1 MPVPKIVVLDGH
13 ALNPGDL
20 SWQPLQA
27 LGDVQV
33 YPRTETPQVVAR
45 CTGAQIVL
53 TNKGVLGQEQLI
65 NLPDLKFIS
74 VLATG
79 VNVVDLQSAHQQG
92 IVVSNVAG
100 YSTYSVAQHTW
111 GLILELTNRIGAHS
125 SGVANGEWSGNQ
137 DWSYWHYPLRELKDK
152 TLGIIGL
159 GNIGKQVARIGL
171 AMGMRVITY
180 NHKLSVSGSVSGSGS
195 VRSVESEGV
204 RSVESEGVR
213 SEGVR
218 SVESEGVRSVESEGV
233 KSEGVRSAESEVTI
247 VSLEQVFKESDILT
261 LHCPLTPGTKNL
273 INKQRLST
281 MKPQAL
287 IINTARGPLIH
298 EQDLKQALEDQVI
311 SGAALDVLSE
321 EPPPQDHPLIGLS
334 NCLVTPHQAWAS
346 WESRSRLLRETVLN
360 VQAFLNGSPRNLVIP

>member
-1 MPVPKIVVLDGH
+1 MSIPKIVVLDGH
-13 ALNPGDL
+13 TLNPGDL

-45 CTGAQIVL
+45 CTGAHIVL
-53 TNKGVLGQEQLI
+53 TNKGVLGQEQLA

-74 VLATG
+74 VMATG
-79 VNVVDLQSAHQQG
+79 VNVVDLQSARQQG
-92 IVVSNVAG
+92 VVVSNVAG

-125 SGVANGEWSGNQ
+125 SGVATGEWSDNQ

-171 AMGMRVITY
+171 AMGMKVMTY
-180 NHKLSVSGSVSGSGS
+180 SHRLSGSVSGGVSL
-195 VRSVESEGV
+195 RSVEGEGE
-204 RSVESEGVR
+204 REREG
-213 SEGVR
+213 EGER
-218 SVESEGVRSVESEGV
+218 
-233 KSEGVRSAESEVTI
+233 EVVP

-261 LHCPLTPGTKNL
+261 LHCPLTPDTVNL
-273 INKQRLST
+273 VNKQRLST

-321 EPPPQDHPLIGLS
+321 EPPPQDHPLLGLT

-360 VQAFLNGSPRNLVIP
+360 VQAFLNGSPRNLVKP

>member
-180 NHKLSVSGSVSGSGS
+180 NHKLSVSVSGSGS

-204 RSVESEGVR
+204 RSVE
-213 SEGVR
+213 
-218 SVESEGVRSVESEGV
+218 
-233 KSEGVRSAESEVTI
+233 SEGVRSAESEVTI

>member
-1 MPVPKIVVLDGH
+1 MSVPKIVVLDGH

-33 YPRTETPQVVAR
+33 YPRTETLQVVAR

-53 TNKGVLGQEQLI
+53 TNKGVLGQEQLV

-74 VLATG
+74 VMATG
-79 VNVVDLQSAHQQG
+79 VNVVDLQSALQQG
-92 IVVSNVAG
+92 VVVSNVAG

-125 SGVANGEWSGNQ
+125 SGVARGEWSGNQ
-137 DWSYWHYPLRELKDK
+137 DWSFWHYPLRELKDK

-180 NHKLSVSGSVSGSGS
+180 NHKLSGSGSVSVSLRSAEGGSGS
-195 VRSVESEGV
+195 VSVS
-204 RSVESEGVR
+204 
-213 SEGVR
+213 
-218 SVESEGVRSVESEGV
+218 
-233 KSEGVRSAESEVTI
+233 VRSAEGEVTL

-261 LHCPLTPGTKNL
+261 LHCPLTPDTENL

-287 IINTARGPLIH
+287 LINTARGPLIH
-298 EQDLKQALEDQVI
+298 EQDLKQALENQVI
-311 SGAALDVLSE
+311 SGAALDVLSK
-321 EPPPQDHPLIGLS
+321 EPPPLDHPLIGLPKLP
-334 NCLVTPHQAWAS
+334 CHPTPSLGQ
-346 WESRSRLLRETVLN
+346 L
-360 VQAFLNGSPRNLVIP
+360 GIPQQIIT